1 MEQKRRDF
9 GVLYGQKTTEDA
21 LLIYSSYEDSKASP
35 QTGDFIV
42 LAQRDEVGRKFLA
55 RVEAE
60 IYDEDPIF
68 RSQDKTLVAVHYAR
82 IAERELSKRDKQKMF
97 SYTYKV
103 KILGTFS
110 NDGYDFSTA
119 VRKLPTVSYHAR
131 HLNKKEFEKILNKT
145 NENGIKLGNLCVGDD
160 VMDEREVL
168 FDIKKLRANRTMVF
182 AQSGFGKTNL
192 MKVLISR
199 AFKDEEVGKLIFDL
213 EGEYFLKS
221 SIQKTYGIAD
231 IDHHL
236 FRDNLVVYTDKKI
249 PDNYNDKFIEGGEV
263 KVDFSKD
270 FNVGDII
277 STAIGLTNAGRN
289 FLEYLSSLPDQSVVQ
304 KFFGKVFDESDP
316 TVIREFAYKNFSKYF
331 QEKKKQGVEDDIEA
345 NVSQASKSML
355 GGVIRQIR
363 GYTSIHKK
371 GSDFV
376 SSVLKY
382 LSQNKTVIVD
392 FSLLDNNEASLIST
406 VLVKRLFEHN
416 KSKFTIAGV
425 EDSSIPGIENAIN
438 AVIFVE
444 EAQNVLSD
452 EFVRSNANPFIKVA
466 KQGRKFSLG
475 LVAIT
480 QRPSAISE
488 EIRSQAENFF
498 VLHMGNSKDIKALV
512 ESNINYSGVISKFIQ
527 SETIPGNLYMVSAKQ
542 SFAIPLKVN
551 WFEELIHNNVYK
563 ELKFSADD
571 YPELLEAVKTDA
583 KSKYTKY

>member
-1 MEQKRRDF
+1 MSQTNRKDF
-9 GVLYGQKTTEDA
+9 GVLYGQKTAGDT

-42 LAQRDEVGRKFLA
+42 LAPRDEDGKKFLA

-60 IYDEDPIF
+60 VYDEDPIF

-82 IAERELSKRDKQKMF
+82 IAERELSERDKQKMF
-97 SYTYKV
+97 SYTYDV

-110 NDGYDFSTA
+110 SDGKDFSTA

-131 HLNKKEFEKILNKT
+131 HLTPREFDNILNKT
-145 NENGIKLGNLCVGDD
+145 NENGMELGDLCIGDTIHD
-160 VMDEREVL
+160 KKKVL
-168 FDIKKLRANRTMVF
+168 FDVSKLKAKRTMVL

-199 AFKDEEVGKLIFDL
+199 AFTDKTVGKLIFDL

-221 SIQKTYGIAD
+221 NVQKTYGIGD
-231 IDHHL
+231 IDVAL
-236 FRDNLVVYTDKKI
+236 IKENLVVFSDKEI
-249 PDNYNDKFIEGGEV
+249 PLTYKDKFINGGNV
-263 KVDFSKD
+263 KVDFAKD
-270 FNVGDII
+270 FNVEDII

-289 FLEYLSSLPDQSVVQ
+289 FLEYLSSLTNQDDVRV
-304 KFFGKVFDESDP
+304 FFGKIFSESDP
-316 TVIREFAYKNFSKYF
+316 SKIRQYAYTKFSRYF
-331 QEKKKQGVEDDIEA
+331 QEKKKKEVEDDDEA

-363 GYTSIHKK
+363 GYTSIHKA
-371 GSDFV
+371 GSNFV
-376 SSVLKY
+376 ISVLKY
-382 LSQNKTVIVD
+382 LSQNKTVVID
-392 FSLLDNNEASLIST
+392 FSLLDNNEANLIST
-406 VLVKRLFEHN
+406 VIVKRLFEHN
-416 KSKFTIAGV
+416 KSKFTTASLAS
-425 EDSSIPGIENAIN
+425 ETIPEIKNAID

-452 EFVRSNANPFIKVA
+452 EFVKSNANPFVKVA

-498 VLHMGNSKDIKALV
+498 VLHMGNTKDIKALA
-512 ESNINYSGVISKFIQ
+512 ESNINYGGVISKFIQ

-542 SFAIPLKVN
+542 SFVIPLKVN
-551 WFEELIHNNVYK
+551 WFEEMVHNNVYN
-563 ELKFSADD
+563 ELKFKQEE
-571 YPELLEAVKTDA
+571 YPALLNVIK
-583 KSKYTKY
+583 K